1 MITKIV
7 SVDKNKKNIKDCV
20 LGIILFYVFIIIL
33 SSFYLKSYYTM
44 QTKRENWQLLKLL
57 KIVHQIIK
65 FAKYINLPPLSGFI
79 WKKQKQN

>member
-1 MITKIV
+1 MLFKAMNLDMITKIV

-44 QTKRENWQLLKLL
+44 QTKREN
-57 KIVHQIIK
+57 
-65 FAKYINLPPLSGFI
+65 
-79 WKKQKQN
+79 